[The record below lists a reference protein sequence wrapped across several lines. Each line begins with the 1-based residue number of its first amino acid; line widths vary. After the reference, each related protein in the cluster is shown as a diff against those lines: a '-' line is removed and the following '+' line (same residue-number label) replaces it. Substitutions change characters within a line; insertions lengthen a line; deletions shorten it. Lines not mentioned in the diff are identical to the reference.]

1 MALKF
6 GMMCAVL
13 AMIVSGAASA
23 QELPRGEIVR
33 DVPCQRNASQSYALY
48 LPSYFNPSR
57 PWPVI
62 LTFDGS
68 GRGREGVERYR
79 AAAEKYGYV
88 VAGSNNSRN
97 GPWNVGLD
105 AAAAMTAD
113 IKGRFPVDPRRMYT
127 AGMSGGARVAIMVA
141 QNSSAIAGV
150 LASSAGYSTAFH
162 TSERFPFFGSAGTED
177 FNYREMQVVD
187 RLMTSPHR
195 VEIFEGGHTW
205 LPVEM
210 ATSGVEWMEIQAM
223 KNGLR
228 PRDETLVAELFSKR
242 MASANAQPDNLSRM
256 RELKQVAADF
266 ETLRDVAPI
275 IESAAALERGLDVAG
290 ALSAEQADA
299 ARELRVKSE
308 VDSLVRQ
315 LSWPERADAAL
326 VSLKSFVASLLD
338 IARQPTDSSE
348 RRIARRVLAGL
359 RASRGGVRNQNFQ
372 AWIAEVQIP
381 APPQRTSLMHNMRH
395 AIRGLRKSP
404 GFTVVA
410 VLTLA
415 LGIGG
420 ATAIF
425 SVADAV
431 VLRPLPYGDPDR
443 LVAISM
449 SDRDRNQPFVEFSYP
464 AYREWRDRSRQ
475 FQAVAAMSSVND
487 ETILT
492 GRASRLPVEGRWV
505 TGEFFSVLGVA
516 PAFGRALRPDDD
528 RPGAPAVVVISHR
541 FWRDRLSASRDVVG
555 QSLTLDG
562 KPHTIVG
569 VMPPGFAYPKGR
581 ACIGQ
586 RSRLPEEISSSKI
599 ATCSG
604 WSASADCAVTPV
616 SRPREPS

>member
-1 MALKF
+1 MALKS

-13 AMIVSGAASA
+13 AMIVSGSA
-23 QELPRGEIVR
+23 YAQVLPRGEIVD
-33 DVPCQRNASQSYALY
+33 DVQCQRDDSQRYALY

-97 GPWNVGLD
+97 GPWNVGLE
-105 AAAAMTAD
+105 AAAAMIAD
-113 IKGRFPVDPRRMYT
+113 IKARFPVDPRRIYT

-162 TSERFPFFGSAGTED
+162 KSERFPFFGSAGTED

-223 KNGLR
+223 KNGSR
-228 PRDETLVAELFSKR
+228 GRDETLVAELFSKR
-242 MASANAQPDNLSRM
+242 VAGANAQPDNLSRM

-275 IESAAALERGLDVAG
+275 VESAAALERGPDVAA
-290 ALSAEQADA
+290 ALSAEQAAD
-299 ARELRVKSE
+299 ARELRVKNE

-381 APPQRTSLMHNMRH
+381 APPQ
-395 AIRGLRKSP
+395 P
-404 GFTVVA
+404 
-410 VLTLA
+410 
-415 LGIGG
+415 
-420 ATAIF
+420 
-425 SVADAV
+425 
-431 VLRPLPYGDPDR
+431 
-443 LVAISM
+443 
-449 SDRDRNQPFVEFSYP
+449 
-464 AYREWRDRSRQ
+464 RQ
-475 FQAVAAMSSVND
+475 
-487 ETILT
+487 
-492 GRASRLPVEGRWV
+492 
-505 TGEFFSVLGVA
+505 
-516 PAFGRALRPDDD
+516 
-528 RPGAPAVVVISHR
+528 
-541 FWRDRLSASRDVVG
+541 
-555 QSLTLDG
+555 
-562 KPHTIVG
+562 
-569 VMPPGFAYPKGR
+569 
-581 ACIGQ
+581 
-586 RSRLPEEISSSKI
+586 
-599 ATCSG
+599 
-604 WSASADCAVTPV
+604 
-616 SRPREPS
+616 